1 MLDDSALVSQGNFIP
16 ARSETQGT
24 DAHGQRFPDI
34 LSPKERIL
42 PPARILIVEDEFLIA
57 LTTEAELVDA
67 GFIVVGKA
75 ANYEKA
81 LEIARTTRP
90 DLALMDVRLGAG
102 RDGIEAAIALRAE
115 LDLPAIIATGS
126 MDDENRRRAIPAAP
140 LAWLP
145 KPYTGEELVVTV
157 TQALDALHPVVLDPL

>member
-1 MLDDSALVSQGNFIP
+1 M
-16 ARSETQGT
+16 E
-24 DAHGQRFPDI
+24 H
-34 LSPKERIL
+34 IL

-57 LTTEAELVDA
+57 LTAEAELVEA

-81 LEIARTTRP
+81 LELARSARP
-90 DLALMDVRLGAG
+90 DIVLMDVRLGAG
-102 RDGIEAAIALRAE
+102 RDGIDAAITLRNE

-126 MDDENRRRAIPAAP
+126 MDDDNRRRAAPAHP

-145 KPYTGEELVVTV
+145 KPYTGEELIGTV
-157 TQALDALHPVVLDPL
+157 TRALDALNSVVPDPS